1 MVVTDKLSDL
11 ALQLSLELGRQ
22 SLKMA
27 TAESCTGGWV
37 SQVLTAI
44 PGSSD
49 WFEGAVVSYS
59 NAMKHRLLDV
69 PCELLDKYGA
79 VSQPVVE
86 QMARGVA
93 MNLDV
98 PVSIAISGIAG
109 PGGGSRDKP
118 VGTVH
123 IAWYC
128 REKTFSEAFRFAGDR
143 QQVREQS
150 VEVALSELIRLL
162 QQSAT

>member
-1 MVVTDKLSDL
+1 MTDKLSDL

>member
-1 MVVTDKLSDL
+1 MTDKLSDL

-69 PCELLDKYGA
+69 PCELLETYGA

-93 MNLDV
+93 MSLDV

-109 PGGGSRDKP
+109 PGGGTRDKP

-162 QQSAT
+162 Q